1 MESQSNAMEFARQ
14 KVFAIIGATQNR
26 AKYGNIVYRNLRAK
40 GYKVYAVNPN
50 TDTIEGDRCY
60 PNVASLPGKV
70 DGIVTIVPPRI
81 TEKVVH
87 EAYAAGIKRVWMQ
100 EGSES
105 DEAIR
110 FGVDHGMTVISNQ
123 CIMVVTN
130 YSDLKA

>member
-1 MESQSNAMEFARQ
+1 MESQSNAMEFVRL
-14 KVFAIIGATQNR
+14 KTFAIIGATQNR

-50 TDTIEGDRCY
+50 TDTVEGDRCY
-60 PNVASLPGKV
+60 SNVSALPQKV
-70 DGIVTIVPPRI
+70 DGIVTVVPPQI

-110 FGVDHGMTVISNQ
+110 FGVDHGMAVISNQ

-130 YSDLKA
+130 QLNSKV